1 MRGCHGSVLL
11 FAIYKPRGVAKSA
24 TSYALVNN
32 KAFFDEA
39 NLRYAFRTRSGV
51 HEPNDLVPRVRQF
64 ALASIRFVDHLPK
77 TLTAQT
83 IGRQYLRS
91 SLSVNSNYKA
101 AKRGRSP
108 AEFISKIGLV
118 VEEIVESV
126 EWLEILRDAEIAID
140 PALLSVAQ
148 QLLRVFGKSLG
159 TARRN
164 QAKHKQ
170 KRPPDSPL
178 V

>member
-1 MRGCHGSVLL
+1 
-11 FAIYKPRGVAKSA
+11 
-24 TSYALVNN
+24 
-32 KAFFDEA
+32 
-39 NLRYAFRTRSGV
+39 V

-64 ALASIRFVDHLPK
+64 ALASIRVVDRLPK

-108 AEFISKIGLV
+108 AEFISKIGVV
-118 VEEIVESV
+118 VEESDESV
-126 EWLEILRDAEIAID
+126 EWLEILRDAEIATD
-140 PALLSVAQ
+140 RALLSEAQ
-148 QLLRVFGKSLG
+148 QLLRIFGKSLG

-164 QAKHKQ
+164 QAKRKQ
-170 KRPPDSPL
+170 KRRPDSPSA
-178 V
+178 